1 MTDYIM
7 RAGTVSSDDMSRA
20 VAEFSQAQ
28 ASRGCAKENLDALV
42 QRYDGN
48 FDILNDGDAAIDMF
62 IDAYLATLDDSI
74 IFSTPPQLVVMPGAG
89 SVTRFEDDVYYIGVD
104 EDHAVYGDVLPV
116 TLDFDSFFQSVD
128 KAIVSGRLRNIE
140 VPPIEIVLSNA
151 TRESSSRH
159 VSVIAT
165 NFNQKNCVF
174 VDPPFALRNSLNLQS
189 IKFQLSTDIAAG
201 QVKCLRNQNLVFFG
215 LTDAEMAEYIGEGYR
230 VINILLNPYYPQSVR
245 YVKELNLS
253 PAFTD
258 AKFFFGRKVVKVK
271 YETDTRYNTYTPV
284 YWACYFGIHLS
295 ELFREWVCSEI
306 RTNIKLDCNP
316 PRSTYFNFLV
326 DVRSVLTNTQSVL
339 NLGVGDYN
347 SRSLDGVIQVRPG
360 LHVRK
365 LDLVGMTTLSMNLMC
380 VTARVPGPR
389 GELRTFRIKDGYPIV
404 NRFYMFRGEF
414 YETCNFRQA
423 TKSFR
428 LLVNHRILTEMS
440 NVRYSLVNFV
450 LGVDVTT
457 LNYVFN
463 TRGEMMY
470 KQMIMLNPVMTN
482 YVECDVQTDHRVV
495 DLEVEPLLY

>member
-1 MTDYIM
+1 M
-7 RAGTVSSDDMSRA
+7 
-20 VAEFSQAQ
+20 
-28 ASRGCAKENLDALV
+28 
-42 QRYDGN
+42 
-48 FDILNDGDAAIDMF
+48 
-62 IDAYLATLDDSI
+62 
-74 IFSTPPQLVVMPGAG
+74 
-89 SVTRFEDDVYYIGVD
+89 
-104 EDHAVYGDVLPV
+104 
-116 TLDFDSFFQSVD
+116 
-128 KAIVSGRLRNIE
+128 
-140 VPPIEIVLSNA
+140 
-151 TRESSSRH
+151 
-159 VSVIAT
+159 
-165 NFNQKNCVF
+165 
-174 VDPPFALRNSLNLQS
+174 
-189 IKFQLSTDIAAG
+189 
-201 QVKCLRNQNLVFFG
+201 
-215 LTDAEMAEYIGEGYR
+215 EYIC
-230 VINILLNPYYPQSVR
+230 LNCFASGFV
-245 YVKELNLS
+245 
-253 PAFTD
+253 
-258 AKFFFGRKVVKVK
+258 
-271 YETDTRYNTYTPV
+271 
-284 YWACYFGIHLS
+284 
-295 ELFREWVCSEI
+295 EI